1 MNNRQRISRLAEER
15 KLSRENWIA
24 LFSSW
29 SAEDLEYAMELARK
43 TAVGRFGKKIYFRGI
58 IEFSN
63 FCKND
68 CYYCGIRCS
77 NRHIQRYRLSQ
88 EDILACCEEGYK
100 YGFRT
105 FVLQSGEDPY
115 YQDDRLTDLVRVIR
129 GEYPDCAITL
139 SVGERSKGSY
149 QRLYDAGADRYLL
162 RHETADPAHY
172 RMLHPENLSLSNRI
186 ECLWNLREIG
196 FQTGCGFMVGT
207 PGQTPESLTKDM
219 LFMTDF
225 HPEMVGIG
233 PFIPHHE
240 TPFAQEQQGS
250 VDLTLLCMS
259 LTRLL
264 LPQVLLPSTTALGTA
279 EKDGRQKG
287 VLAGCNVV
295 MPNLSPLGV
304 RKKYMLYDNKAG
316 TEIGAEEG
324 IRSLAEQMQEIGYE
338 VVVGRGD
345 YQEEEEIRK

>member
-1 MNNRQRISRLAEER
+1 MNNRKRISRLAEER
-15 KLSRENWIA
+15 KLPREDWIT
-24 LFSSW
+24 LFSTW
-29 SAEDLEYAMELARK
+29 SGEDLEYAMELARE
-43 TAVGRFGKKIYFRGI
+43 TAVRRFGKKIYFRGI

-77 NRHIQRYRLSQ
+77 NRHVLRYRLSK
-88 EDILACCEEGYK
+88 EDILACCEEGYQF
-100 YGFRT
+100 GFRT

-115 YQDDRLTDLVRVIR
+115 YQDDRLSDIIRAIR

-139 SVGERSKGSY
+139 SVGERTKESY

-162 RHETADPAHY
+162 RHETADPVHY
-172 RMLHPENLSLSNRI
+172 RMLHPDNLSLSNRI

-207 PGQTPESLTKDM
+207 PGQTPESLAEDM
-219 LFMTDF
+219 LFMMDF
-225 HPEMVGIG
+225 HPQMVGIG

-240 TPFAQEQQGS
+240 TPFAQEKRGS
-250 VDLTLLCMS
+250 VDLSLLSMS

-264 LPQVLLPSTTALGTA
+264 LPQVLLPATTALGTA
-279 EKDGRQKG
+279 EADGRQKG

-295 MPNLSPLGV
+295 MPNLSPMGV

-324 IRSLAEQMQEIGYE
+324 IRLLTEQMQDIGYE

-345 YQEEEEIRK
+345 YQEEKEIGK